1 MKTSVPFAA
10 ILLCF
15 AASPA
20 FAQAGFYLPTSV
32 ASYGQDEFRAADGT
46 TCRST
51 MDGTKRIEIGAFGS
65 GNRVDN
71 NPYALPGY
79 SYGNQ
84 GNGGNAGVYGR
95 FSMSLDAAP
104 DRMNCNTLYKL
115 ELERRTLELELM
127 KRSLVS
133 ADRRLDEL
141 KSSEGEPSEPSSTA
155 SSAAAPA
162 PSKKSAAK
170 PSKVAA
176 AKRRFPPP

>member
-1 MKTSVPFAA
+1 MKSTVLPVAFALG
-10 ILLCF
+10 LL
-15 AASPA
+15 ATPA
-20 FAQAGFYLPTSV
+20 FAQAGFYLPSGV

-51 MDGTKRIEIGAFGS
+51 MDGTKRIELGAFGS
-65 GNRVDN
+65 GNKVDS

-95 FSMSLDAAP
+95 FSMSLDASP
-104 DRMNCNTLYKL
+104 ERMNCNALYKL
-115 ELERRTLELELM
+115 EIERRTLELELM

-133 ADRRLDEL
+133 ADRRLDEIRQ
-141 KSSEGEPSEPSSTA
+141 SEADGGAEPSATA
-155 SSAAAPA
+155 AVPDK
-162 PSKKSAAK
+162 PGQKTAAK